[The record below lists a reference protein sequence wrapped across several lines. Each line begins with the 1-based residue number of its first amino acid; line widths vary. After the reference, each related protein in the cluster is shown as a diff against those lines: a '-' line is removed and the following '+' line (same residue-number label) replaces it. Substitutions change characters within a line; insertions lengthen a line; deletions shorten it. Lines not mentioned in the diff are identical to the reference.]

1 MTKRLQQI
9 SDRIQKPFYLLFV
22 DLSSAFDHVARNWL
36 FESIYQRF
44 PQQVEPNLIKLLE
57 SLHQKTTTSLAQT
70 PDDVF
75 ELLLGVRQGGPE
87 SPPLYNLYMDYVM
100 RVFMQKCEE
109 NNVKFLK
116 LKYRIR
122 ATATTRGE
130 HTVDWAGYADE
141 LELAFESISDLEKG
155 LKISMKHLFVF
166 IYRSTLRKP
175 KR

>member
-1 MTKRLQQI
+1 MM
-9 SDRIQKPFYLLFV
+9 F
-22 DLSSAFDHVARNWL
+22 SS
-36 FESIYQRF
+36 S
-44 PQQVEPNLIKLLE
+44 
-57 SLHQKTTTSLAQT
+57 
-70 PDDVF
+70 
-75 ELLLGVRQGGPE
+75 LLGVRQGGPE

-130 HTVDWAGYADE
+130 HTVDWAGYADD

-155 LKISMKHLFVF
+155 LKILHETFVRFHLQINAKKTKTMIINFKSENQDEYPQSIVMLNDHVIENVELF
-166 IYRSTLRKP
+166 RYLGDDIHYTPPSRRC
-175 KR
+175 RN